1 MKKTAILLATLG
13 LGFSA
18 LSAQTVPEFLNYQ
31 GTVTDSAGLGL
42 GDSPPVNR
50 KVLFRVYDAAT
61 AGGLIW
67 TEEQTVT
74 ISKGEFSVLL
84 GQGIQ
89 FASEP
94 HDSLLDVFGEGTSNR
109 YLEITV
115 DNGDDAL
122 NASDLPIT
130 PRQRITSTAY
140 SFRAGTADSIASG
153 SSLQLN
159 TTDSGLGY
167 FDAGRTFGGFNMS
180 GPVLYGAGG
189 GALGAKT
196 GATET
201 SALRWDGAGNVG
213 IGTNSPLNGNKL
225 HVVGDSYFDGKV
237 EIGSVSQQY
246 PVKIISAAATALTI
260 ESPAAGGYG
269 LRHTTGPT
277 LASFDTWVGGT
288 QVNLESNRALN
299 LLAAYSLSLS
309 TNGSSRI
316 VISSTGNVG
325 IGTNPF
331 VSSKLA
337 VSGGYSSLN
346 GLRISGSDTAN
357 TIYQATGD
365 LGISTAQPSQSV
377 KIGSSAAGTV
387 LTVKNSKVGI
397 GTSAPISTL
406 DVVRPDNEISV
417 ISARG
422 DAQGAG
428 MVYVGQ
434 SDATGGG
441 IAFDGDNSPATGFI
455 ADYTTFFRRWNG
467 ADTAV
472 FQYAW
477 NSNDV
482 SFNGNVGIGTGTS
495 SPTKAKLEV
504 SGASGGGPQLNGFG
518 FLGKIGI
525 GNTTGSSTTGQLS
538 IYASGRII
546 ANDFIAFSDE
556 RIKDVQG
563 RSDPSA
569 DLSTLLNIEITDYT
583 YIDTVTNGSGAQK
596 KVVAQQLESV
606 YPQAVLQFTDT
617 IPDIYANADAK
628 DAWIQL
634 ATDLKVGE
642 RVRLISEKEDEV
654 YEVLEVYSDKFR
666 TEFVGEDGPV
676 FVFGREVDDFRSVD
690 YDAIAMLNVSATQEL
705 ARKLMPQS
713 SDLASLKAE
722 NRQLKARIAE
732 LEAKDAARDAQIAKI
747 EQLLSAQ

>member
-1 MKKTAILLATLG
+1 MISPLQPNTRQIRPLISMKKTAILLATLG

-31 GTVTDSAGLGL
+31 GTVTDSAGDGL
-42 GDSPPVNR
+42 GDTAPVNR
-50 KVLFRVYDAAT
+50 KVLFRVYDATT

-89 FASEP
+89 FASES
-94 HDSLLDVFGEGTSNR
+94 HASLLTVFGEGTSNR

-115 DNGDDAL
+115 DNGDGIL

-140 SFRAGTADSIASG
+140 SFRAGTADAIASG
-153 SSLQLN
+153 SSLQLD
-159 TTDSGLGY
+159 TSDSGLGY

-189 GALGAKT
+189 GALGSKT

-201 SALRWDGAGNVG
+201 SALRWDSAGNVG
-213 IGTNSPLNGNKL
+213 IGTNSPLASKKL
-225 HVVGDSYFDGKV
+225 NVVGDSYFNGKV
-237 EIGSVSQQY
+237 EIGSASQQN
-246 PVKIISAAATALTI
+246 PVKIVSAAATALTI
-260 ESPAAGGYG
+260 QSPTAGGYG
-269 LRHTTGPT
+269 LKHTNG
-277 LASFDTWVGGT
+277 ASSFDTWVSPG
-288 QVNLESNRALN
+288 QVNLVSNGALSI
-299 LLAAYSLSLS
+299 LANDTLRLY
-309 TNGSSRI
+309 TNSSPRI
-316 VISSTGNVG
+316 VVDSTGNVG
-325 IGTNPF
+325 IGTNPSA
-331 VSSKLA
+331 SSKLA
-337 VSGGYSSLN
+337 VSGYSSLN
-346 GLRISGSDTAN
+346 GLRISGIDTAN

-365 LGISTAQPSQSV
+365 LGINTAQSSQSV
-377 KIGSSAAGTV
+377 KIGSNTAGTV

-397 GTSAPISTL
+397 GTTNPSESLTIAGVWEYNDGLKLTGSRSNVGMAIERTGANARKFAIFNSASGLHI
-406 DVVRPDNEISV
+406 
-417 ISARG
+417 
-422 DAQGAG
+422 
-428 MVYVGQ
+428 
-434 SDATGGG
+434 
-441 IAFDGDNSPATGFI
+441 FD
-455 ADYTTFFRRWNG
+455 
-467 ADTAV
+467 DTASEYRLTV
-472 FQYAW
+472 AAG
-477 NSNDV
+477 
-482 SFNGNVGIGTGTS
+482 GNVGIGTTT
-495 SPTKAKLEV
+495 PTKAKLEIN
-504 SGASGGGPQLNGFG
+504 GASGAGPQLNGYG
-518 FLGKIGI
+518 YISKTTL
-525 GNTTGSSTTGQLS
+525 GNTTNISSTGQLS

-583 YIDTVTNGSGAQK
+583 YIDTVTKGSGAQK

-617 IPDIYANADAK
+617 IPDIYENADAK

-654 YEVLEVYSDKFR
+654 YEVLEVYNDKFR

-676 FVFGREVDDFRSVD
+676 FVYGREVDDFRSVD

-705 ARKLMPQS
+705 ARQLVPHS